1 MEKQVNILRKIERT
15 VMLGA
20 LLGVLVFLLVWGIT
34 AIISI
39 FRAIVDAVIVWLA
52 DYTSFATFAIWN

>member
-1 MEKQVNILRKIERT
+1 
-15 VMLGA
+15 MLGA

>member
-1 MEKQVNILRKIERT
+1 MEKQDNILRKIERT

-20 LLGVLVFLLVWGIT
+20 LLGVLVFLLAWGIT

-52 DYTSFATFAIWN
+52 DYASYATFAIWN

>member
-1 MEKQVNILRKIERT
+1 MEKQDSILRKIERT

-20 LLGVLVFLLVWGIT
+20 LLGVVVFLLVWGIT

-39 FRAIVDAVIVWLA
+39 FKAIVEGVIVWLA
-52 DYTSFATFAIWN
+52 DYASYATFAIWN